1 MGEIKILLNQFTFV
15 KKQKPVA
22 WVDVFFLLERKRRK
36 IPGDQPQ
43 EETKKFLRLIPFA
56 AWPRVFLH
64 KRTPTKPSTT
74 QSKKNKAHHIY
85 LHIFF

>member
-1 MGEIKILLNQFTFV
+1 MGEIKILLSQFTFV

-22 WVDVFFLLERKRRK
+22 WVMAFLLERKRRK

-43 EETKKFLRLIPFA
+43 EERKKFFRRSPFA

-64 KRTPTKPSTT
+64 KQKFAAVVRVVTRHATGG
-74 QSKKNKAHHIY
+74 A
-85 LHIFF
+85 LRDE